1 MAATP
6 SPDVF
11 RRAQALLREG
21 KNQEAD
27 DLLEKAQADADAA
40 VGKEPE
46 PKPPRAP
53 AAIMR
58 EILGAL
64 ADAHGNQPRLQALL
78 VEYDKAVE
86 Q

>member
-1 MAATP
+1 
-6 SPDVF
+6 
-11 RRAQALLREG
+11 
-21 KNQEAD
+21 
-27 DLLEKAQADADAA
+27 
-40 VGKEPE
+40 
-46 PKPPRAP
+46 
-53 AAIMR
+53 MR

>member
-11 RRAQALLREG
+11 KRAQALLREG

-40 VGKEPE
+40 AGKAPE

-53 AAIMR
+53 AEVLR
-58 EILGAL
+58 EILGEL
-64 ADAHGNQPRLQALL
+64 ADAHGNHPRVQALL
-78 VEYDKAVE
+78 AEFDAAEKK
-86 Q
+86 